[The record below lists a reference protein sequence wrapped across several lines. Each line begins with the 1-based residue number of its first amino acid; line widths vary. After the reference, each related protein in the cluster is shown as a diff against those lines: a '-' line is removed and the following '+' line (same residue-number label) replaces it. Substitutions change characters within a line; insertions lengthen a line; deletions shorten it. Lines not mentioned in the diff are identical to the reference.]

1 MQMCMTMSLTM
12 EQLKETDIE
21 LFRELEG
28 KVVEF
33 SESNDSQGDN
43 LGLVGRVGLDNIEML
58 DVVYHGYK
66 FQGTTIYHRNGIS
79 KIKES
84 DLSREEYYEEYVKRD

>member
-1 MQMCMTMSLTM
+1 MTMSLTM

-33 SESNDSQGDN
+33 SESNNSRDDC
-43 LGLVGRVGLDNIEML
+43 LGLVGRVGLDNVEML
-58 DVVYHGYK
+58 DVVYANSWGSHH
-66 FQGTTIYHRNGIS
+66 FEGTTVYHRNGIS

-84 DLSREEYYEEYVKRD
+84 DLSQEEYYEEYVKKD